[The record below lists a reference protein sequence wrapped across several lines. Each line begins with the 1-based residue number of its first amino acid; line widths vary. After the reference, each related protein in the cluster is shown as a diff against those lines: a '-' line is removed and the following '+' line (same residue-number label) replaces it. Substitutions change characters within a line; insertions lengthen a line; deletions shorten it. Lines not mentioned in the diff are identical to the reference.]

1 MHVCTKYK
9 YIHTYV
15 HIQLVATQQKITQPK
30 ANKNQ
35 KYVYIVLYYIVVYIC
50 QIQFGIYK
58 KFII

>member
-35 KYVYIVLYYIVVYIC
+35 KYVYIILW
-50 QIQFGIYK
+50 
-58 KFII
+58 FIFVKYSLVFTKNL